1 MALVINTNIPSLN
14 TQRNLSSSQNLTAT
28 SLERLSSG
36 QRINSAKDDAAGL
49 AISNRFTAQING
61 LNQAARNS
69 ADGISLAQT
78 AEGALQEVTN
88 NLQRIRELSVQSA
101 NATNSATDRAALQN
115 EVDQLVAEID
125 RVAGAANFNSVN
137 LLDGSFSAQTFQ
149 VGANSGETITV
160 DNIVDARSVSLGSNT
175 LDLGGSVM
183 NTVVAGTLAAGNVPN
198 GINVEAGMTITTT
211 GGGTSE
217 SIAYAAD
224 SSAAEIAA
232 AINSA
237 AGNVGIT
244 ATATNTVTLT
254 SVSAAGTISFNLAG
268 QDGVASSAISAVVT
282 DTNDLSSVVD
292 AINGASA
299 TTGVT
304 AAFTT
309 AGDRSSIT
317 LSNGTGDDISVDSY
331 ASDAGATES
340 VSFGGTTLTEGG
352 TVSAVKVGTV
362 SVASTQ
368 GQITYAGADTE
379 AFTGASGSGS
389 FTSVAAAD
397 ISTSAGASA
406 AIATIDAALAQVST
420 GRSELGAYQNRFES
434 VINSLQV
441 ASENAE
447 ASRSRIQDADFAAE
461 TANLA
466 KAQVLQQAGISV
478 LAQANAA
485 PQQVLALLQ

>member
-14 TQRNLSSSQNLTAT
+14 TQRNLSESQSLTAT

-36 QRINSAKDDAAGL
+36 LRINSASDDAAGL
-49 AISNRFTAQING
+49 AISTRFTSQING
-61 LNQAARNS
+61 LNQAARNA
-69 ADGISLAQT
+69 ADGISLSQT
-78 AEGALQEVTN
+78 AEGALKEVTS
-88 NLQRIRELSVQSA
+88 NLQRVRELSVQSA

-115 EVDQLVAEID
+115 EVEQLIAEID
-125 RVAGAANFNSVN
+125 RVSGSSNFNGVA
-137 LLDGSFSAQTFQ
+137 LLDGSFTAQSIQ

-160 DNIVDARSVSLGSNT
+160 ANIVDARSVSLGSNT
-175 LDLGGSVM
+175 LALGGSVM
-183 NTVVAGTLAAGNVPN
+183 DTVVAGTLAAGDVPN
-198 GINVEAGMTITTT
+198 GVNVEAGMTITTT

-217 SIAYAAD
+217 SIAYAANA
-224 SSAAEIAA
+224 SAAEIAS
-232 AINSA
+232 AINSSA
-237 AGNVGIT
+237 ANVGIT
-244 ATATNTVTLT
+244 ATASNSATL
-254 SVSAAGTISFNLAG
+254 SAVSAAGTISFNLAG
-268 QDGVASSAISAVVT
+268 QDGVASSAISAVLT
-282 DTNDLSSVVD
+282 DSNDLSSLVD
-292 AINGASA
+292 AVNGASA

-317 LSNGTGDDISVDSY
+317 LSNSDGADISVDTY
-331 ASDAGATES
+331 ASDAGAAET
-340 VSFGGTTLTEGG
+340 VSFGGTTLTEAVL
-352 TVSAVKVGTV
+352 VSAVKVGTV

-368 GQITYAGADTE
+368 GQISYAGADTE
-379 AFTGASGSGS
+379 AFTATSGSGS

-397 ISTSAGASA
+397 ISTADGATA

-447 ASRSRIQDADFAAE
+447 ASRSRIQDADFAVE

-466 KAQVLQQAGISV
+466 KSQVLQQAGISV